1 MSMYGLIVAL
11 ILAELEMDC
20 LEGNTGWAGYLENSD
35 NNKWVPQYDCN
46 APVPETVKG
55 EYGMHTDLHYQ
66 FCNASK
72 TNSQLDLLQANCKI
86 VSYAENLR
94 ISMTFTTILSIFGTI
109 IYYSFELRLYK
120 FDHYLESNREKFMS
134 RAKMVLEIV
143 AIAIHPVWLREKT
156 LWFLNYRLVFW
167 KCQI

>member
-1 MSMYGLIVAL
+1 
-11 ILAELEMDC
+11 
-20 LEGNTGWAGYLENSD
+20 
-35 NNKWVPQYDCN
+35 
-46 APVPETVKG
+46 
-55 EYGMHTDLHYQ
+55 MHTDLHYQ

-72 TNSQLDLLQANCKI
+72 TNSQLDLLQENCKI

-156 LWFLNYRLVFW
+156 LWFLNYRLVFL